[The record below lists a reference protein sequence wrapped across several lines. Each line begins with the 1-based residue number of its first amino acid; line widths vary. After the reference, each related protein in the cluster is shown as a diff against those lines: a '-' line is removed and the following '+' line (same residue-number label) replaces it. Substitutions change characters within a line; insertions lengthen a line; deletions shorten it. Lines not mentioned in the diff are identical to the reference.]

1 MAMVTKTVDFTVPHS
16 LTDEEKNMIEKAE
29 AMPVTF
35 DEDCL
40 ESTEEMLHNN
50 RKWRENDYER
60 RNWEAYKTTE
70 KWS

>member
-35 DEDCL
+35 DEDCP
-40 ESTEEMLHNN
+40 ESTEEMLAQF
-50 RKWRENDYER
+50 K
-60 RNWEAYKTTE
+60 KVGE
-70 KWS
+70 KK